1 MILNVWDIQSKW
13 IHTTDGV
20 SSTLYAGM
28 CRWGGSELYVL
39 IEGEADDLPKSD
51 RSTDGEQSSR
61 ELLRTG
67 RLQRYVGDR

>member
-39 IEGEADDLPKSD
+39 ITEESNATEGDM
-51 RSTDGEQSSR
+51 GSR
-61 ELLRTG
+61 IRNSIICKDAEHRILR
-67 RLQRYVGDR
+67 

>member
-13 IHTTDGV
+13 IHTTDGTA
-20 SSTLYAGM
+20 STLYAGY

-39 IEGEADDLPKSD
+39 ITEESDELSESD
-51 RSTDGEQSSR
+51 RPSDGEQSSR

-67 RLQRYVGDR
+67 RL